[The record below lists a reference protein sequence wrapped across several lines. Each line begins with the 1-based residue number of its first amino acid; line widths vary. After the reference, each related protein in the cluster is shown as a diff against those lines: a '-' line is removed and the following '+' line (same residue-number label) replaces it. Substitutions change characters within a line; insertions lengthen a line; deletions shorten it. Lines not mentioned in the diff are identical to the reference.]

1 MKTKKCKFTALILSV
16 LMLMSLFTGC
26 SSAVSDFKAIVS
38 KETETISTITENAE
52 DELMKVTLPDGTPL
66 FKSVKFDE
74 SNGLFYN
81 SYTFKATTNINAE
94 CNDSYTVTVTMPG
107 SITQTKDGAVEEN
120 IVTFTIENFGQENEI
135 AAYSDSNN
143 ITAVIVIL
151 VILVAVLGA
160 FIYFTK
166 RKEG

>member
-1 MKTKKCKFTALILSV
+1 MKTKYAAFILSL
-16 LMLMSLFTGC
+16 LMIISLFTGC
-26 SSAVSDFKAIVS
+26 SSAASDFKAVVS
-38 KETETISTITENAE
+38 KETETIATVTENAE
-52 DELMKVTLPDGTPL
+52 DELMKVTLPDGAPL
-66 FKSVKFDE
+66 FKSVTVDE

-81 SYTFKATTNINAE
+81 SYTFKATTNVSAE
-94 CNDSYTVTVTMPG
+94 CKESYTINVTMPG
-107 SITQTKDGAVEEN
+107 NITQTKDGAVEEN
-120 IVTFTIENFGQENEI
+120 TVTFTIENFSQENEI

>member
-1 MKTKKCKFTALILSV
+1 MKRKYIALILSV

-26 SSAVSDFKAIVS
+26 SSAVSDFKAVVG
-38 KETETISTITENAE
+38 KGTETVSTITENPK
-52 DELMKVTLPDGTPL
+52 DELMKVTLPDGSPL
-66 FKSVKFDE
+66 FKSVTFDE
-74 SNGLFYN
+74 SNGIFYS

-94 CNDSYTVTVTMPG
+94 CKDSYTVTVTMPG

-120 IVTFTIENFGQENEI
+120 TVTFTIENFSQENEI

-166 RKEG
+166 RKEV

>member
-1 MKTKKCKFTALILSV
+1 MKTKIFALILAV
-16 LMLMSLFTGC
+16 LCIGTLLTGC
-26 SSAVSDFKAIVS
+26 GSAAGDFKAVVT
-38 KETETISTITENAE
+38 KETETVSSVSENAQS
-52 DELMKVTLPDGTPL
+52 ELMKVTLPDGTPL
-66 FKSVKFDE
+66 FKAVSIDE

-81 SYTFKATTNINAE
+81 SYTFKATTNISVE
-94 CNDSYTVTVTMPG
+94 CKDSYTVTVTMPG
-107 SITQTKDGAVEEN
+107 NITQTKDGAVDEN
-120 IVTFTIENFGQENEI
+120 TVTFTIENFGQENEI

>member
-1 MKTKKCKFTALILSV
+1 MKTKILV
-16 LMLMSLFTGC
+16 LFLAVLAIMTMLTGC
-26 SSAVSDFKAIVS
+26 SSGTADFKAVVG
-38 KETETISTITENAE
+38 KETDTIATVTDNAE

-66 FKSVKFDE
+66 FKSVTVDE
-74 SNGLFYN
+74 GSGLFYN
-81 SYTFKATTNINAE
+81 SYTFKATTNISAE
-94 CNDSYTVTVTMPG
+94 CKDGYTVTVTMPG
-107 SITQTKDGAVEEN
+107 NITQTKDGAVEEN
-120 IVTFTIENFGQENEI
+120 TVTFTIENFGQENEI

-143 ITAVIVIL
+143 ITTVIVIL

>member
-1 MKTKKCKFTALILSV
+1 MKTKYVALAVSV
-16 LMLMSLFTGC
+16 LMIFSLLTGC
-26 SSAVSDFKAIVS
+26 SSATSDFKAVVS
-38 KETETISTITENAE
+38 KGTETVSTITENTE
-52 DELMKVTLPDGTPL
+52 NELKKIMLSDGTPL
-66 FKSVKFDE
+66 FKSVEIKE

-81 SYTFKATTNINAE
+81 SYTFKATTNIDAKGK
-94 CNDSYTVTVTMPG
+94 DSYIVTVTMPG
-107 SITQTKDGAVEEN
+107 NITQTKDGVVKDN
-120 IVTFTIENFGQENEI
+120 IVTFTIENFNQENEL